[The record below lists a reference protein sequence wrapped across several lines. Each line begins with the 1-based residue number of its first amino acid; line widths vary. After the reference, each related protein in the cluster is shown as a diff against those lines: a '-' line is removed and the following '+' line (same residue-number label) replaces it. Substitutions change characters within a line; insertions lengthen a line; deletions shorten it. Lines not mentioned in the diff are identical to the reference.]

1 MLTEMGLV
9 PLSLLAQITDAD
21 DDDDHDEG
29 TENDVF
35 QGSHDI
41 HGLEDGLIDASN
53 DLSVAGRGRNGKTN
67 AVVLLVVNDGEATKG
82 GSTNDGQRLE
92 THDPV
97 QHIHQWRKES

>member
-1 MLTEMGLV
+1 M
-9 PLSLLAQITDAD
+9 A
-21 DDDDHDEG
+21 
-29 TENDVF
+29 
-35 QGSHDI
+35 GS
-41 HGLEDGLIDASN
+41 
-53 DLSVAGRGRNGKTN
+53 GRNSKTN